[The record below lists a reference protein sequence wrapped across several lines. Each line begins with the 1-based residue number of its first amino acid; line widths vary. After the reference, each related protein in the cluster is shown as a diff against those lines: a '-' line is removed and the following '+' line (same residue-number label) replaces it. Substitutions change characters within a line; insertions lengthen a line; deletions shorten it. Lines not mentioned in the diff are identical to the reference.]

1 MTYKGKY
8 FKGQLESES
17 LVCFFRQHWITLLN
31 QWGILI
37 ILSAISLITLF
48 NTKTIVEGLQN
59 QALVRTFFFIGYL
72 SLLGFTHFFFM
83 RFLNYFLCTTIVTDQ
98 RVIEHKISLF
108 LSDAT
113 EIIQMNQIQDIEH
126 VLRGILPNILRYGE
140 IKIIIA
146 SSSNA
151 REITHVPDGKFYF
164 RTICKL
170 RDENAKAFARFMHQ
184 PITKEPKPALPEV
197 IQIHTAARQYSSMNK
212 QRPDIIF
219 Q

>member
-8 FKGQLESES
+8 FKGQLESEN

-31 QWGILI
+31 QWGILAV
-37 ILSAISLITLF
+37 LTTTSLITLL
-48 NTKTIVEGLQN
+48 NTRTIIEALQN
-59 QALVRTFFFIGYL
+59 HGLVRTFFFIGYL

-83 RFLNYFLCTTIVTDQ
+83 RFLNYFLCTTLVTDQ

-108 LSDAT
+108 LSDIT

-126 VLRGILPNILRYGE
+126 VLRGILPNILRYGK

-146 SSSNA
+146 SSANA
-151 REITHVPDGKFYF
+151 REISYVPDGKFYF

-170 RDENAKAFARFMHQ
+170 RDENAKAFARFVHQ
-184 PITKEPKPALPEV
+184 PIIVEPKPALPEA
-197 IQIHTAARQYSSMNK
+197 IKIHTAKQQYSSMNK
-212 QRPDIIF
+212 PKPDVIF